1 MFLLQE
7 AIISEF
13 VEAAILRSGNL
24 AIISGIHKQPEEE
37 LSKALFAGGYE
48 IERLVALSPL
58 PAHYLHDVYGL
69 SRFFFLSF
77 AAS

>member
-24 AIISGIHKQPEEE
+24 AIIFGIHKQPEE